1 LAALLSAGHAARAA
15 DARTETARE
24 HSGQGD
30 AYYKLEK
37 YGNAIGEYEQA
48 YLAKPDP
55 SFLYNIAQCHRLM
68 GHSAEAIKFYRRFL
82 KDAPNAPN
90 RAVAEKHIKDLE
102 ETPAHPESPA
112 ETPTSSRP
120 QTFPMPPA
128 PEPAVT
134 PTTPPPASS
143 PPASSPPASSPP
155 ASSPPPASSALEP
168 TATAALAL
176 SAPPPTS
183 SPSAEIAPLGENGA
197 APSQKEARP
206 FYNRWWFWTAVGVVV
221 LGGIVVAVVAAKHDP
236 ACPGGYTC
244 N

>member
-1 LAALLSAGHAARAA
+1 VLLAALLSAGHAARAA

-48 YLAKPDP
+48 YLAKADP

-102 ETPAHPESPA
+102 ETSAHPEAAA
-112 ETPTSSRP
+112 ETPTASRP
-120 QTFPMPPA
+120 QTFPAPPA
-128 PEPAVT
+128 PEPAVA

-143 PPASSPPASSPP
+143 LPPAAPV
-155 ASSPPPASSALEP
+155 
-168 TATAALAL
+168 LAL
-176 SAPPPTS
+176 NAPPPTS
-183 SPSAEIAPLGENGA
+183 SPSTEIAPIGENGA
-197 APSQKEARP
+197 AASQTEARP

-221 LGGIVVAVVAAKHDP
+221 LGGIVIAVVAAKHDP

>member
-1 LAALLSAGHAARAA
+1 VLLAALLSAGHAARAA

-48 YLAKPDP
+48 YLVKADP

-102 ETPAHPESPA
+102 ETSAHPESA
-112 ETPTSSRP
+112 VETPTASRP
-120 QTFPMPPA
+120 QTLPAPPA
-128 PEPAVT
+128 SEPAVT
-134 PTTPPPASS
+134 LTTPPPASS
-143 PPASSPPASSPP
+143 LPPASSGPQPISVAP
-155 ASSPPPASSALEP
+155 
-168 TATAALAL
+168 ALAL
-176 SAPPPTS
+176 NAPPPTS
-183 SPSAEIAPLGENGA
+183 SPSTDIAPIGENGA
-197 APSQKEARP
+197 APSQTEARP

-221 LGGIVVAVVAAKHDP
+221 LGGIVIAVVAAKHDP

>member
-1 LAALLSAGHAARAA
+1 MLLAALLSAGRPARAA

-48 YLAKPDP
+48 YLAKADP

-90 RAVAEKHIKDLE
+90 RVVAEKHIKDLE
-102 ETPAHPESPA
+102 ETSAQPVPAA
-112 ETPTSSRP
+112 ETPSAPRP
-120 QTFPMPPA
+120 QTLPPPLAA
-128 PEPAVT
+128 PPAVT
-134 PTTPPPASS
+134 PTAPPPASS
-143 PPASSPPASSPP
+143 SLPTSSG
-155 ASSPPPASSALEP
+155 LEP
-168 TATAALAL
+168 AAAAPALAL
-176 SAPPPTS
+176 NAPPPTS
-183 SPSAEIAPLGENGA
+183 SPSTEIAPIAENGA
-197 APSQKEARP
+197 APSQMEARP

-236 ACPGGYTC
+236 ACPGGFTC

>member
-1 LAALLSAGHAARAA
+1 LTALLSAGHAARAA

-90 RAVAEKHIKDLE
+90 RAVAEKHIRDLE

-120 QTFPMPPA
+120 QTFPTPPA

-134 PTTPPPASS
+134 PTTPPPTT
-143 PPASSPPASSPP
+143 PLPG
-155 ASSPPPASSALEP
+155 SSPPPASSALGP
-168 TATAALAL
+168 TATPALAL

-183 SPSAEIAPLGENGA
+183 SPSAEIAPIGENGA
-197 APSQKEARP
+197 APSQNEARP
-206 FYNRWWFWTAVGVVV
+206 FYTRWWFWTAVGVVV
-221 LGGIVVAVVAAKHDP
+221 LGGIVVAVAAAKHDP